1 MINVLFQ
8 LCSLLFGFAAV
19 GLRDR
24 DVGRA
29 VKNVLAIYSALAQS
43 RPTFGIVVVGVWG
56 VYWRCG
62 DVILK
67 SSKVGKNLGNP
78 CRSVFVNWVGC

>member
-29 VKNVLAIYSALAQS
+29 VKNVLAIYGALAQS
-43 RPTFGIVVVGVWG
+43 RPTFGVVVVGVWG
-56 VYWRCG
+56 IYRRCG
-62 DVILK
+62 DKILEV
-67 SSKVGKNLGNP
+67 SKVGKNVGDP
-78 CRSVFVNWVGC
+78 RRSVVVYYVGC